1 MEDRKNIQEEL
12 REIAPLLQNT
22 PKTNVFRV
30 PDGYFTE
37 LPSLISEKT
46 HTLQFSNTRVP
57 YATPDG
63 YFDDLPGIIMKKIAG
78 TSMADGEAELSG
90 IAPILA
96 GISRKNVFSV
106 PDNYFNALDLTP
118 YNKNVNEPQARVVP
132 LKKRSWYTYASAAI
146 ISGLILLGG
155 FAWLKDNNYHH
166 QFNKVKNTDMQA
178 AVSTISD
185 AEISHFL
192 DHQVVMPEQ
201 GAGSMEEFHE
211 PDVNEVINNMS
222 NQEIMEYLNNNKE
235 PGETMVTD
243 I

>member
-12 REIAPLLQNT
+12 REIAPLLQNI

-57 YATPDG
+57 YMVPDG
-63 YFDDLPGIIMKKIAG
+63 YFNDLPRTIMKKIAG
-78 TSMADGEAELSG
+78 TGIANNEDELSEV
-90 IAPILA
+90 APTLA
-96 GISRKNVFSV
+96 EISRKNVFSV
-106 PDNYFNALDLTP
+106 PDNYFGALDITP
-118 YNKNVNEPQARVVP
+118 YRDVNEPQTRIVP
-132 LKKRSWYTYASAAI
+132 LKKRSWYTHASAAI

-155 FAWLKDNNYHH
+155 FAWLKNSNYHH

-192 DHQVVMPEQ
+192 DHQVVMPEP
-201 GAGSMEEFHE
+201 GAASMEEFHE

-222 NQEIMEYLNNNKE
+222 NQEIMEYLDNNKE
-235 PGETMVTD
+235 PGELVVTD

>member
-30 PDGYFTE
+30 PGGYFTE

-57 YATPDG
+57 YAAPHG
-63 YFDDLPGIIMKKIAG
+63 YFDDLPGIIMKKIAE
-78 TSMADGEAELSG
+78 TSAVSSEEELSE
-90 IAPILA
+90 IAPTLVTI
-96 GISRKNVFSV
+96 GRKNVFSV
-106 PDNYFNALDLTP
+106 PDNFFSALDITP
-118 YNKNVNEPQARVVP
+118 YNKDVDEPQARIVP
-132 LKKRSWYTYASAAI
+132 LKRRNWYTYASAAI

-201 GAGSMEEFHE
+201 GAASMEEFHE

-222 NQEIMEYLNNNKE
+222 NQEIMEYLDNNKE
-235 PGETMVTD
+235 PGETVVTD

>member
-12 REIAPLLQNT
+12 REIAPLLQNA

-46 HTLQFSNTRVP
+46 FTLHFINTRVP
-57 YATPDG
+57 YKIPDG
-63 YFDDLPGIIMKKIAG
+63 YFDHLPHAIMKKI
-78 TSMADGEAELSG
+78 TEAKVSSDEDELVA
-90 IAPILA
+90 IAPVLA

-106 PDNYFNALDLTP
+106 PGNYFDALDLTP
-118 YNKNVNEPQARVVP
+118 YNRNVNEPQARVVP

-155 FAWLKDNNYHH
+155 FAWLKDSNYHH
-166 QFNKVKNTDMQA
+166 QFNKVKNTDMQE

-192 DHQVVMPEQ
+192 EHQVVMPES
-201 GAGSMEEFHE
+201 GAGSMDELHE
-211 PDVNEVINNMS
+211 PDVNDVINNMS
-222 NQEIMEYLNNNKE
+222 SQEIMDYLENNKE
-235 PGETMVTD
+235 PGEMAVTD